1 MKFLKLENNDELQA
15 NLFSFA
21 IHLALFLVMVFS
33 VGWQTKTPYYGEV
46 ELWDTVPVQKKI
58 NKIQVSPK
66 KKIKQK
72 QNAKAQK
79 SAEAKA
85 KAKAQKEAD
94 IKLKKKKAAEKR
106 AAEKKEK
113 NSIVHSFNRNFAKR
127 ADGNPNTHAFV
138 TSPEMVMA
146 VALSGNLDFNPLTD
160 KLTSEDGQQ
169 VFLDPPVGD
178 ELPSNGF
185 AFEDN
190 GYVEPPLDGSDI
202 EININPE
209 SKRLQVLEPFSPWNG
224 ENINNAKL
232 LIKAHGKCTTDHIS
246 MAGPWLRFRGHLDNI
261 SDNCLIGAVNHYNM
275 ETNKVKNLITGEY
288 GPVPETQRF

>member
-1 MKFLKLENNDELQA
+1 MKFIKLENNDELQA

-58 NKIQVSPK
+58 NKTQASPK

-106 AAEKKEK
+106 AAEKKAKKLKKQKAIKELKKKVLKQEK
-113 NSIVHSFNRNFAKR
+113 I
-127 ADGNPNTHAFV
+127 
-138 TSPEMVMA
+138 
-146 VALSGNLDFNPLTD
+146 D
-160 KLTSEDGQQ
+160 KLKKEM
-169 VFLDPPVGD
+169 L
-178 ELPSNGF
+178 EK
-185 AFEDN
+185 EK
-190 GYVEPPLDGSDI
+190 VE
-202 EININPE
+202 
-209 SKRLQVLEPFSPWNG
+209 RLQQQIIEQQKIEKMQAELRESELKQQKKPALEG
-224 ENINNAKL
+224 ENEVKGGVNTGELNKYKL
-232 LIKAHGKCTTDHIS
+232 LIQQKIQQNVNQQLCGLDYITLEFRIS
-246 MAGPWLRFRGHLDNI
+246 LMPTGDLLGQPKMTKSSKIKSCD
-261 SDNCLIGAVNHYNM
+261 DAV
-275 ETNKVKNLITGEY
+275 ERAIIQSQPLPLPKDSGLFSKLKNLELKFHPNGVE
-288 GPVPETQRF
+288 

>member
-1 MKFLKLENNDELQA
+1 MKFIKLENNDELQA

-58 NKIQVSPK
+58 NKTQASPK

-106 AAEKKEK
+106 AAEAKAKKLKKQKAIKELKKKVLKQEKIDKLKKEMLEK
-113 NSIVHSFNRNFAKR
+113 EK
-127 ADGNPNTHAFV
+127 
-138 TSPEMVMA
+138 
-146 VALSGNLDFNPLTD
+146 
-160 KLTSEDGQQ
+160 
-169 VFLDPPVGD
+169 
-178 ELPSNGF
+178 
-185 AFEDN
+185 
-190 GYVEPPLDGSDI
+190 VE
-202 EININPE
+202 
-209 SKRLQVLEPFSPWNG
+209 RLQQQIIEQQKIEKMQAELRESELKQQKKPALEG
-224 ENINNAKL
+224 ENEVKGGVNTGELNKYKL
-232 LIKAHGKCTTDHIS
+232 LIQQKIQQNVNQQLCGLDYITLEFRIS
-246 MAGPWLRFRGHLDNI
+246 LMPTGELLGQPKMTKSSNI
-261 SDNCLIGAVNHYNM
+261 NSCDDAV
-275 ETNKVKNLITGEY
+275 ERAIIQSQPLPLPKDSGLFSKLKNLELKFHPNGVE
-288 GPVPETQRF
+288 

>member
-58 NKIQVSPK
+58 NKTQASPK

-94 IKLKKKKAAEKR
+94 IKLKKKKAAEKK
-106 AAEKKEK
+106 AKKLKKQKAIKELKKKVLKQEKIDKLKKEMLEK
-113 NSIVHSFNRNFAKR
+113 EK
-127 ADGNPNTHAFV
+127 
-138 TSPEMVMA
+138 
-146 VALSGNLDFNPLTD
+146 
-160 KLTSEDGQQ
+160 
-169 VFLDPPVGD
+169 
-178 ELPSNGF
+178 
-185 AFEDN
+185 
-190 GYVEPPLDGSDI
+190 VE
-202 EININPE
+202 
-209 SKRLQVLEPFSPWNG
+209 RLQQQIIEQQKIEKMQAELRENELKQQKKPALEG
-224 ENINNAKL
+224 ENEVKGGVNTGELNKYKL
-232 LIKAHGKCTTDHIS
+232 LIQQKIQQNVNQQLCGLDYITLEFRIS
-246 MAGPWLRFRGHLDNI
+246 LMPTGDLLGQPKMTKSSKIKSCD
-261 SDNCLIGAVNHYNM
+261 DAV
-275 ETNKVKNLITGEY
+275 ERAIIQSQPLPLPKDSGLFSKLKNLELKFHPNGVE
-288 GPVPETQRF
+288 